1 MILAD
6 VCVRRP
12 VFATM
17 LVGGARGGRLVFLQQ
32 PDPGIDAQGRNAGGD
47 GDNHPAPAPD
57 RKRLKPR

>member
-17 LVGGARGGRLVFLQQ
+17 LVGALVV
-32 PDPGIDAQGRNAGGD
+32 AGWFSYKSLTLELMPKVD
-47 GDNHPAPAPD
+47 GDNHPARCRPGGD
-57 RKRLKPR
+57 

>member
-17 LVGGARGGRLVFLQQ
+17 LIGVLVVAGWFSYKS
-32 PDPGIDAQGRNAGGD
+32 PHPGIDAQGRNAGGD
-47 GDNHPAPAPD
+47 GDNHPARCRPGGD
-57 RKRLKPR
+57 